1 MELDGRPL
9 LLSPVLPR
17 LPGSAQVPSS
27 EAEPPLS
34 ASDFALRPPPLE
46 CKPLPAEVQR
56 RLACGEGLLA
66 ALAAY
71 AKHSQLAWCQQQA
84 EHEWQRAERGQQA
97 AAQPVPQQ
105 QEKQQQP
112 GAAKEDAAPA
122 GFPEAEC
129 GGEDVYMLDAGEGS
143 QTLAPLPPP
152 PAAPEG
158 AAAAE
163 LAKAA
168 TQPRAAGQP
177 ERAAATRRQAACQA
191 QAGAEGL
198 PAAAAPIESPAAQ
211 PLDVSGAALAACTP
225 AAAGKAQ
232 GGAAAAAVAMA
243 VAEEP
248 ASEAEEQEGEGGS
261 EGGRGRKRPLSAQE
275 AATEAAL
282 QKIGQAS
289 WEALCEELRQ
299 RAQQAGEASGRGGR
313 GRGRRG
319 GRKGGRKGGRGGAA
333 AQQAIRLTDVLNPN
347 STAYHAEFA
356 AAYQKARDEL
366 AKSDAKRLRLEALKE
381 HSKLV
386 RRWSD
391 LTAKEHDW
399 FLRHQGQA
407 LVGSEAQRMSILQGR
422 VAAEQQR
429 YWQDVQQRAAGGTAA
444 QRYQHATA
452 RQLAQLEDDEAQ
464 RRQRVT
470 RHQPRFFHLRTVLP
484 VGTAPAAPPV
494 EGQPAEPPPPQLRHV
509 ALLRRDGQAPLFTVP
524 PSGAKLHGDRRY
536 LPCCVPAG
544 AAGTAGAA
552 PTLAY
557 RKAAVPPLAE
567 DALLLAVAPQA
578 LVQQPPPQQ
587 EHKREPGHVKQQDQ
601 SKQQAQE
608 QAQQQQQQQEQQAQA
623 QGPPAAAS
631 SQEQQ
636 AQQQAQPLFCL
647 AASAFAAAVSTP
659 MLQRRP
665 AWEIPITV
673 QQLPAGGGRQEG
685 DRAGMRVSGGTSS
698 SGSTLVCIDKP
709 LQQRVLTMRAKQQ
722 RLQKYAVLS
731 LTAGSQEPR
740 HGQDGA
746 QQAEQGAGQ
755 GGAQTRHSARS
766 TRSAAPTARPAAA
779 EGPEAPQPAGASSA
793 APALPPREAS
803 YDCWQ
808 LGDCR
813 LLLRSHGRL
822 LHAKAP
828 TEGGSKQ
835 PGTEAAGQQD
845 GEQAGQAEQGEEEAQ
860 QTQAP
865 EHVLL
870 GLKTEYLPEEES
882 EEFTVDEL
890 CRWWLR
896 LHICPTADAL
906 LAAHVHVP
914 HSKLLSCQ
922 TLTAADLELHCSG
935 GSEEDGGEAASRHMR
950 RLAGAGLA
958 LLHQLLGALGALGP
972 GRYLLAHAPG
982 EPTCCL
988 FKALSEEAAEAVEGQ
1003 PPPLPCSA
1011 TLAQPGTIYDL
1022 HAAHQRSGAT
1032 DTETPCFVPPRWR
1045 PFHPD
1050 IPQIPYTFPP
1060 SGLGLG
1066 QLGKQQRYKQR
1077 QRKVLPH
1084 AWKVLGEGGDF
1095 DQVHHV
1101 AQISRADYMAG
1112 LEEELE

>member
-1 MELDGRPL
+1 
-9 LLSPVLPR
+9 
-17 LPGSAQVPSS
+17 
-27 EAEPPLS
+27 
-34 ASDFALRPPPLE
+34 
-46 CKPLPAEVQR
+46 
-56 RLACGEGLLA
+56 
-66 ALAAY
+66 
-71 AKHSQLAWCQQQA
+71 
-84 EHEWQRAERGQQA
+84 
-97 AAQPVPQQ
+97 
-105 QEKQQQP
+105 
-112 GAAKEDAAPA
+112 
-122 GFPEAEC
+122 
-129 GGEDVYMLDAGEGS
+129 
-143 QTLAPLPPP
+143 
-152 PAAPEG
+152 
-158 AAAAE
+158 
-163 LAKAA
+163 
-168 TQPRAAGQP
+168 
-177 ERAAATRRQAACQA
+177 
-191 QAGAEGL
+191 
-198 PAAAAPIESPAAQ
+198 
-211 PLDVSGAALAACTP
+211 
-225 AAAGKAQ
+225 
-232 GGAAAAAVAMA
+232 
-243 VAEEP
+243 
-248 ASEAEEQEGEGGS
+248 
-261 EGGRGRKRPLSAQE
+261 
-275 AATEAAL
+275 
-282 QKIGQAS
+282 
-289 WEALCEELRQ
+289 
-299 RAQQAGEASGRGGR
+299 
-313 GRGRRG
+313 
-319 GRKGGRKGGRGGAA
+319 
-333 AQQAIRLTDVLNPN
+333 
-347 STAYHAEFA
+347 
-356 AAYQKARDEL
+356 
-366 AKSDAKRLRLEALKE
+366 
-381 HSKLV
+381 
-386 RRWSD
+386 
-391 LTAKEHDW
+391 
-399 FLRHQGQA
+399 
-407 LVGSEAQRMSILQGR
+407 MSILQGR

-429 YWQDVQQRAAGGTAA
+429 YWQDVQQRATGGTAA

-452 RQLAQLEDDEAQ
+452 RQLAQLEDDEVQ

-484 VGTAPAAPPV
+484 VGTAPAAPPA
-494 EGQPAEPPPPQLRHV
+494 EGQPAEPPTPQLRHV

-578 LVQQPPPQQ
+578 LIQQPPPQQ

-601 SKQQAQE
+601 LQQQAQE
-608 QAQQQQQQQEQQAQA
+608 QAQQQQQQEQQAQA
-623 QGPPAAAS
+623 QGPPAADS

-647 AASAFAAAVSTP
+647 AASAFAAVVSTP

-685 DRAGMRVSGGTSS
+685 DRAGMRVSGSTSAS
-698 SGSTLVCIDKP
+698 WPTLVCIDKP

-731 LTAGSQEPR
+731 LAAGSQEPR

-746 QQAEQGAGQ
+746 QQAEQGGGQ

-845 GEQAGQAEQGEEEAQ
+845 GEQDGQAEQGEEEAQ

-882 EEFTVDEL
+882 GEAGGASGGVHSCHCAALCLRMVPPRCAVHVGPVPSAPTALRPSFLPRNGCMAAEEFTVDEL

-906 LAAHVHVP
+906 LVSLARP
-914 HSKLLSCQ
+914 
-922 TLTAADLELHCSG
+922 
-935 GSEEDGGEAASRHMR
+935 AAS
-950 RLAGAGLA
+950 
-958 LLHQLLGALGALGP
+958 
-972 GRYLLAHAPG
+972 
-982 EPTCCL
+982 
-988 FKALSEEAAEAVEGQ
+988 AV
-1003 PPPLPCSA
+1003 A
-1011 TLAQPGTIYDL
+1011 
-1022 HAAHQRSGAT
+1022 
-1032 DTETPCFVPPRWR
+1032 R
-1045 PFHPD
+1045 P
-1050 IPQIPYTFPP
+1050 
-1060 SGLGLG
+1060 
-1066 QLGKQQRYKQR
+1066 
-1077 QRKVLPH
+1077 
-1084 AWKVLGEGGDF
+1084 
-1095 DQVHHV
+1095 
-1101 AQISRADYMAG
+1101 
-1112 LEEELE
+1112 